1 MLDNFVSSVAV
12 EKFCILRFFLIF
24 VIRFHVEN
32 FQ

>member
-12 EKFCILRFFLIF
+12 EIFSRLRFFIF
-24 VIRFHVEN
+24 YIRFHVEN